1 MKNIL
6 LAATILL
13 GETVFSPLL
22 AGVTLDPKTGGFAAF
37 GHSFENRYLLM
48 EKERPDVTALER
60 EDVVVEQT
68 ADAGATVFRCTNPKM
83 PGVTITKRYVVD
95 EGDRKSVV

>member
-1 MKNIL
+1 MKRVL

-13 GETVFSPLL
+13 GEAAFSPLL

-37 GHSFENRYLLM
+37 GHSFENRYLVM

-83 PGVTITKRYVVD
+83 PGVTIT
-95 EGDRKSVV
+95 